1 MASYGLTFKQKLLF
15 QNLFK
20 GMKFLNT
27 RFYMKKYF
35 FKFLRILYFEQN
47 LLLRWKN
54 RRPEIILKFRFY
66 QIKQ

>member
-1 MASYGLTFKQKLLF
+1 
-15 QNLFK
+15 
-20 GMKFLNT
+20 MKFLNT

-47 LLLRWKN
+47 LLLSTYHDVQNLLLRWKN